1 VQENVKGV
9 HRNPGNITLISSLS
23 CGKQGAPF
31 RLSLRQWAINASFML
46 MLVFLFLPLG
56 ITQALGATLTVQLPG
71 SGTGSVNSSPPS
83 ITCPSSTCSGDFT
96 SVTLSANPNGDSV
109 FSGWGGACAGK
120 EICTLNLT
128 GPTTVTAIF
137 TLKSSPLHV
146 GGSYY
151 GALQKAYESVSA
163 GGVVM
168 AVAQD
173 QPGDFNLN
181 KGIGITLKGGY
192 DAGFGSNSGSV
203 TKVNGTVS
211 LSTGSMT
218 VENIAIGQSLSS
230 TPTVPPTGIVASPGN
245 GQVSL
250 SWGNVLGATSYNI
263 YYSSSMG
270 VTRESFSNVKGILS
284 TSQTVTSLNNGTT
297 YYFVVTAMS
306 PGGESVESNQL
317 IIAPVQAA
325 PAAPTNVLAVSGN
338 ASATVSWTPV
348 SGASSYNIYYSTS
361 QSVSK
366 TNGTKITGASNP
378 RTVTGLSNNT
388 PYWFVV
394 SAVSTGGESADSSP
408 AVFAVPIAPAS
419 GFSQSDLTGNWYF
432 IRFAAGP
439 DVTSGDE
446 PAWMRGTAT
455 VAVNGSVTVTN
466 FSDSLG
472 GTTGPPA
479 GGLSMT
485 IDSTGVVTQSGNYAL
500 DSGNHAVMAS
510 NKQLVVGNGNS
521 GNSRVMMVF
530 VKQGVTAFSN
540 TDLASNTFTF
550 HQLNSGGD
558 NEWTYG
564 TGSVNGSRQVTL
576 NSITTPFGSET
587 PVSGFT
593 ISLSTTGIMT
603 DNSSPTSQGVMTPD
617 KRNVFVT
624 ETQSDSEGT
633 WHTFR
638 VIQMTGQTFSLSDMA
653 GVLRSHAL
661 VSSPTN
667 PYWEYE
673 TLYINSSGSVFNI
686 TDTDSNGNTSY
697 SDGMGTLILSPTGV
711 MTSNEPGSD
720 FHGQVSF
727 NKDMAV
733 MTETWDPGEY
743 ALTIVLKQQ

>member
-1 VQENVKGV
+1 MIMEKQPIQYHYPDRSSSVATARDSRQLQGVKF
-9 HRNPGNITLISSLS
+9 HSLGEKGFS
-23 CGKQGAPF
+23 ILLPLLCLL
-31 RLSLRQWAINASFML
+31 LSLGSADL
-46 MLVFLFLPLG
+46 
-56 ITQALGATLTVQLPG
+56 QAATLTVELPG
-71 SGTGSVNSSPPS
+71 SGNGSVNSSPAG
-83 ITCPSSTCSGDFT
+83 ITCPGDCTGDFT
-96 SVTLSANPNGDSV
+96 SVTLLANANGDSI
-109 FSGWGGACAGK
+109 FSGWGGACAGM
-120 EICTLNLT
+120 EVCSLTLS
-128 GPTTVTAIF
+128 GASTVTALF
-137 TLKSSPLHV
+137 TLKSSPV
-146 GGSYY
+146 QVSGSHY
-151 GALQKAYESVSA
+151 GALQKGCDEVAA
-163 GGVVM
+163 GGTVM
-168 AVAQD
+168 AESLD
-173 QPGDFNLN
+173 QPGNL
-181 KGIGITLKGGY
+181 TLTRGVSLTLRGGY
-192 DAGFGSNSGSV
+192 DSGFSSNTGNI
-203 TKVNGTVS
+203 TEVNGTVS
-211 LSTGSMT
+211 LNTGAMT
-218 VENIAIGQSLSS
+218 MENIAIGSS
-230 TPTVPPTGIVASPGN
+230 VPSPTTAPDKLLATAGN
-245 GQVSL
+245 GQVSI
-250 SWGNVLGATSYNI
+250 SWDPVATATSYNV
-263 YYSSSMG
+263 YYSTTTG
-270 VTRESFSNVKGILS
+270 VTRANGTKVPG
-284 TSQTVTSLNNGTT
+284 TSSPSLTVTGLANGTT
-297 YYFVVTAMS
+297 YYFVVTAVS

-394 SAVSTGGESADSSP
+394 TAVNTGGESADSSP
-408 AVFAVPIAPAS
+408 AVFAVPTAPAS
-419 GFSQSDLTGNWYF
+419 GFSLSDLTGNWYF

-446 PAWMRGTAT
+446 PAWMRGIAT
-455 VAVNGSVTVTN
+455 VAANGSVTVTN

-485 IDSTGVVTQSGNYAL
+485 IDSTGVVTQSGFYAL

-510 NKQLVVGNGNS
+510 DKYLVVGNGSS

-530 VKQGVTAFSN
+530 VKQGVTTFSN
-540 TDLASNTFTF
+540 TDLASKTFTF
-550 HQLNSGGD
+550 HQLNSGD
-558 NEWTYG
+558 YNEWAYG

-593 ISLSTTGIMT
+593 ISLSTAGIMT
-603 DNSSPTSQGVMTPD
+603 DSSSPTSQGVMTPD
-617 KRNVFVT
+617 RRNVFVT

-686 TDTDSNGNTSY
+686 NDTDSNGNTSY